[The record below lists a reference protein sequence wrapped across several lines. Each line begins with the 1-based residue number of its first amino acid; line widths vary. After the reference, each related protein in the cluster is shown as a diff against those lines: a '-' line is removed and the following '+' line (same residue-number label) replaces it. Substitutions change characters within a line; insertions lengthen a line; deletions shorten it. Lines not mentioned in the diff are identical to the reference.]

1 MIDVMLILIICL
13 LAVGAAR
20 LQMRMQRRQSG
31 PASRYSATVSDKP
44 ASIGVQEESLD
55 DPQAYTVSL
64 IGQQAY
70 DAMKMQ
76 VESVMNEHKGQPST
90 IFRLCR
96 GAETSDGKKCLHSL
110 LPGDQLFLI
119 PNLSGGLSR
128 TDVYSKGI
136 FVGSL
141 LLTEAETALH
151 MMSQYNVKGVY
162 VAEQNCYGDV
172 DGVDLS
178 LIMFYQAKPKTQ
190 MVAAMK
196 KAFFN

>member
-1 MIDVMLILIICL
+1 MLILIICL
-13 LAVGAAR
+13 LAIAAAR
-20 LQMRMQRRQSG
+20 LQMRMQRRENG
-31 PASRYSATVSDKP
+31 RASRYSTAVSDKP
-44 ASIGVQEESLD
+44 ASIGAPEETLD
-55 DPQAYTVSL
+55 DPQAYTISL
-64 IGQQAY
+64 IGRKAY
-70 DAMKMQ
+70 DEMKIQ

-96 GAETSDGKKCLHSL
+96 GADAADGKKCLHSL
-110 LPGDQLFLI
+110 LPGDQLFLL

-128 TDVYSKGI
+128 ADVYSKGI
-136 FVGSL
+136 CVGSL
-141 LLTEAETALH
+141 LLTEAETALY
-151 MMSQYNVKGVY
+151 MMNQYNIKGVY

>member
-13 LAVGAAR
+13 LAVAAAR

-31 PASRYSATVSDKP
+31 ATSRYQATVSDKP

-55 DPQAYTVSL
+55 GPLAYTISL

-96 GAETSDGKKCLHSL
+96 GADASDGRKCLHSL
-110 LPGDQLFLI
+110 LPGDRLSLI

-128 TDVYSKGI
+128 ADVYSKGI
-136 FVGSL
+136 CVGSL